1 MNPQELDTINQAAAE
16 ASKPRKPLTPEERAK
31 RLAQAYARTQGM
43 SEYNYETILTY
54 YFRQGFTEEEVLPRV
69 TVLTEN
75 AWKHLGRIVEK
86 DAEPCIITLWPKN
99 RKTGERYARPCS
111 VYHLSQTKVA

>member
-31 RLAQAYARTQGM
+31 RLAQSYARTQGM

-99 RKTGERYARPCS
+99 RKTGERYPRACS
-111 VYHLSQTKVA
+111 VYHLSQTRAA